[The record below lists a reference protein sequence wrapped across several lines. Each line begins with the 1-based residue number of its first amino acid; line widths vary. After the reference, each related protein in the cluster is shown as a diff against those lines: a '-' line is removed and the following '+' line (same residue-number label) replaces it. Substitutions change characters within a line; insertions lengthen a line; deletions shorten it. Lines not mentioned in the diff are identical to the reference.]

1 MKKKE
6 IVTGITVMFAITLL
20 SGYLLAQV
28 FRITRTHIEKQ
39 KRIEAECLNKEIFPD
54 GASFVETKEQGLSYT
69 EVFDAEKNQLGTIFE
84 ITRSGYGGPVV
95 IKVGIDNNMQVKG
108 VRILEHNETPGLGAK
123 IKDKSFLNQFTG
135 KTGSQLY
142 LKKYSKEG
150 TIDAVT
156 GATISSKAVSDG
168 IREIYEK
175 LILPSDKVKEG
186 N

>member
-1 MKKKE
+1 MVQVSLRLKNRVFLIQRSLMQKK
-6 IVTGITVMFAITLL
+6 IT
-20 SGYLLAQV
+20 
-28 FRITRTHIEKQ
+28 
-39 KRIEAECLNKEIFPD
+39 
-54 GASFVETKEQGLSYT
+54 
-69 EVFDAEKNQLGTIFE
+69 
-84 ITRSGYGGPVV
+84 YGGPVV